1 MSKQREKLT
10 LSGNDFR
17 KLETLGNPNGNVG
30 EANPALKL
38 LVANLYRQPVID
50 LPLTQSD
57 FDDLFPCNKSVF
69 SNTQPSVLTNVADD
83 ATIDCSFLLTGVGV
97 LVTLPSKSYTLPGIM
112 VPSPDPADATTP
124 TPCNSG
130 CTTADTQ
137 RNAALAYGYPA
148 RLAIEAFMAS
158 TRVQMY
164 LCRRFQVFD
173 EAARDMGLVTTL
185 AEFQGAGSS
194 LIDPMPD
201 VAKVNDTLAARG
213 CGMQFIPQNAV
224 DGTNGSECLG
234 APTAAVTYGAT
245 RMLGVMQKFYR
256 LGTPVLYT
264 QGMKLDFRFTCEEGG
279 ECFRDE
285 MQRNT
290 VIDCTTPTKPSA
302 LFAETLACGVGS
314 AAVYHVPGGC
324 FSIGLVLAGYDI
336 TDAAVLQYY
345 GGLDPSSPVG
355 QALRASGS
363 GGQIM
368 GILAA
373 KPELRHQLGGLPNI
387 EKFLQQGG

>member
-1 MSKQREKLT
+1 V
-10 LSGNDFR
+10 F
-17 KLETLGNPNGNVG
+17 
-30 EANPALKL
+30 AN
-38 LVANLYRQPVID
+38 
-50 LPLTQSD
+50 TS
-57 FDDLFPCNKSVF
+57 
-69 SNTQPSVLTNVADD
+69 PSVVTNISDD
-83 ATIDCSFLLTGVGV
+83 ATIDCSFLLTGVGLMV
-97 LVTLPSKSYTLPGIM
+97 SLPSRNYTLTGIM
-112 VPSPDPADATTP
+112 VPNVADPATP
-124 TPCNSG
+124 TPCNTG
-130 CTTADTQ
+130 CTSADGQ
-137 RNAALAYGYPA
+137 YNAAIAYGYSA
-148 RLAIEAFMAS
+148 RHLIEAFMAS

-194 LIDPMPD
+194 LYAPMRD
-201 VAKVNDTLAARG
+201 VAKVNDTLVANS
-213 CGMQFIPQNAV
+213 CGYQFIPQNAV
-224 DGTNGSECLG
+224 SGANGSECLG
-234 APTAAVTYGAT
+234 APTAEVTYGST

-264 QGMKLDFRFTCEEGG
+264 QGMKLDFRFTCEDGA

-285 MQRNT
+285 MQKSA
-290 VIDCTTPTKPSA
+290 VLDCATPTKPSA
-302 LFAETLACGVGS
+302 LFADTLACGVGS
-314 AAVYHVPGGC
+314 AGVFEVPGGC

-345 GGLDPSSPVG
+345 GGLDPASPVG

-373 KPELRHQLGGLPNI
+373 KPELRSQLAGLENI
-387 EKFLQQGG
+387 EQFMAK

>member
-1 MSKQREKLT
+1 MSKQQSREKISILA
-10 LSGNDFR
+10 NEFR
-17 KLETLGNPNGNVG
+17 KLNTLKDPNNSLGQ
-30 EANPALKL
+30 EPNPALKL
-38 LVANLYRQPVID
+38 LVANLYRQQVVD
-50 LPLTQSD
+50 LPLDQAT

-69 SNTQPSVLTNVADD
+69 ANAQPSVLTNVSDD
-83 ATIDCSFLLTGVGV
+83 ATIDCSFLLTGVGL
-97 LVTLPSKSYTLPGIM
+97 LVTLPSRSYTLPGIM
-112 VPSPDPADATTP
+112 VPSVADPTTP

-130 CTTADTQ
+130 CTTTSTQ
-137 RNAALAYGYPA
+137 RNASLVYGAPA
-148 RLAIEAFMAS
+148 RMLIEAFMAS

-173 EAARDMGLVTTL
+173 EAARDMGLVTSL

-194 LIDPMPD
+194 LWGPMKD
-201 VAKVNDTLAARG
+201 VARVNDTLVARN
-213 CGMQFIPQNAV
+213 CAQQFIPQNAIS
-224 DGTNGSECLG
+224 GANGSECLG
-234 APTAAVTYGAT
+234 APTAAVTYGST
-245 RMLGVMQKFYR
+245 RMLGVAQKFYR

-279 ECFRDE
+279 ECFRNE
-285 MQRNT
+285 MQQNG
-290 VIDCTTPTKPSA
+290 VFDCTTPTKPSA

-314 AAVYHVPGGC
+314 AGVYEIPGGC
-324 FSIGLVLAGYDI
+324 FSIGLVLAGYDV

-345 GGLDPSSPVG
+345 GGLDPASPVG

-373 KPELRHQLGGLPNI
+373 KPELRSQLGGLPNI
-387 EKFLQQGG
+387 EQFLQQS

>member
-10 LSGNDFR
+10 LSANEFR
-17 KLETLGNPNGNVG
+17 KLETLAGPGG
-30 EANPALKL
+30 LGQDTNPALKL
-38 LVANLYRQPVID
+38 LVANLYRQQVVN
-50 LPLTQSD
+50 LPLTQND

-69 SNTQPSVLTNVADD
+69 SNTSPSVVTNIADD
-83 ATIDCSFLLTGVGV
+83 ATIDCSFLLTGVGLMV
-97 LVTLPSKSYTLPGIM
+97 SLPSRSYTLPGIV
-112 VPSPDPADATTP
+112 VPAVTDPTTP

-130 CTTADTQ
+130 CTSADDQ
-137 RNAALAYGYPA
+137 RNASLAFGYSA
-148 RLAIEAFMAS
+148 RMLIEAFMAS

-185 AEFQGAGSS
+185 AEFQGASSS
-194 LIDPMPD
+194 LYAPMRD
-201 VAKVNDTLAARG
+201 VAKVNDTLVAND
-213 CGMQFIPQNAV
+213 CPWQFIPQNAV
-224 DGTNGSECLG
+224 ASDSGSECLG
-234 APTAAVTYGAT
+234 APTAAVTYGST

-264 QGMKLDFRFTCEEGG
+264 QGMKLDFRFTCEDGA
-279 ECFRDE
+279 ECFRND
-285 MQRNT
+285 MQSSA
-290 VIDCTTPTKPSA
+290 VLDCATPTKPSA

-314 AAVYHVPGGC
+314 AGVYEIPAGC

-345 GGLDPSSPVG
+345 GGLEPNSPVG

-373 KPELRHQLGGLPNI
+373 NPELRRSLGGLPNL
-387 EKFLQQGG
+387 EQFMG